1 MDRRLGVIRA
11 WSLFPGLAVHPK
23 EIAWN
28 RNAIAKKLSQ
38 FLTLLPLVGAIA
50 TQSAIAQ
57 PVTSDGST
65 NTIVTP
71 DGNRLDIT
79 GGQLSNDGTNLFH
92 SFSQFGLDANQI
104 GNFISNPEI
113 LNILSRVTGG
123 NPSVINGL
131 LQVTGG
137 NSNLF
142 LINPAGIIFGS
153 NAQLNVPASFTATTA
168 TGISFGNHWFSAT
181 GANDYAALVGTP
193 SNFAFTT
200 SMPGAILNDGELTV
214 QPGQNLTLLGGTVVN
229 TGKLTAPGGNINVA
243 AVPGE
248 SLVRLS
254 QPGSVLSL
262 EVQPLSGAADSQP
275 NAWTLPV
282 VALPQLLTG
291 GSDTNATELTTN
303 SDGTVALSGSGI
315 PIAAGDVVGGDVR
328 AKAATLSANHNLT
341 LVESQLQTTG
351 DLQLLAQDT
360 VQVRD
365 SVSTPFLAQAGGN
378 LYIQGKE
385 RIDILALNHPQT
397 PFQSG
402 GELSLVSNGDI
413 SGDAHFTSGSS
424 FSILDLSGNPG
435 SFVSLY
441 DPIISSNG
449 DVVFGNYTGAALKVE
464 AIGSIRGGN
473 ITITQPDTSG
483 AIPSTDEHFEILT
496 TTPSLVLQ
504 AGKAA
509 LEYPANV
516 PQLGIG
522 TPPIDF
528 TGDTT
533 GLTPGSIEV
542 DRVTTSS
549 GTAGQNAGTVIME
562 ATGDIQVA
570 RIVSDWNGATGTGD
584 GGDISLTSGGDITIS
599 IPPLESIRSTSSN
612 GNGGDISLIAGGD
625 ISLLDVL
632 STGNNGSGGDITI
645 TVGGNVNV
653 DDIQTRGTLNGGE
666 VQVTSGGTIDTTTA
680 NQDNATATGI
690 IGSCSTTVINVCTG
704 DGTGRGG
711 NITLQAANSIA
722 TGSVDA
728 SGLAGGGDITLTSNE
743 IDFVPVRT
751 TPPVVRS
758 SGALVLQPF
767 TSGQDIEIGGT
778 GDTGALNLSTTD
790 LAALEDGFSLLTF
803 GGSDNTG
810 NITVNATTFFD
821 PVTIQS
827 ATGAIAVNGAIIGLD
842 NASITLQ
849 ANQDITTEDITTNGS
864 AITLISEAGSVETGN
879 LNSSGVAEGGDITI
893 SALTQITTGIIDSSS
908 TQGDAGDV
916 TLDPEN
922 DIDVVSINAQGGVAG
937 TGGNVDI
944 TSEQFF
950 RASGTFT
957 DQTNTTT
964 SISTAG
970 GITGGSVIIRHDGGA
985 TDTPFTVGADYN
997 AINGT
1002 AGAIATGSDNQI
1014 LFGVYPELYNQGVA
1028 PSDIQ
1033 LITSAIDTPIDP
1045 NPIDPN
1051 PIDPNPIDPNPID
1064 PNPVDPNP
1072 IDPNPIDPNPVD
1084 PNPID
1089 PNPIDP
1095 NPVDP
1100 NPVPPDLP
1108 VDATILPQQN
1118 PVSQLSTDVSLP
1130 SVEIDPVLAPVD
1142 EAFTRQFEAHLGLP
1156 NNEIRTLP
1164 EAQEILQDIEKAT
1177 GVKPA
1182 LIYVTFVP
1190 PDTSLNAQPNR
1201 DNEELELLLV
1211 TSTGNAI
1218 RKRVGTKRPKV
1229 LNVADTFRE
1238 SVTNVRDNR
1247 DYLYPSR
1254 QLYQWL
1260 IAPLEEDL
1268 QTQGIQN
1275 LVFIMDV
1282 GLRSVAVAA
1291 LNDGK
1296 QFLVERYSVG
1306 LMPSLS
1312 LTDTRYKD
1320 IKDSQVLGMGVE
1332 EFPDKRPL
1340 PAVPLELNVITKQL
1354 WTGKSFLD
1362 GAFTLDNLKAQRKQE
1377 PFGIIHLATH
1387 ANFLPGAASNSYI
1400 QLWNSKL
1407 RLDQLPQLGWN
1418 KPPVELL
1425 VLSACRSALGDEEAE
1440 LGFAGLSVQAGVKS
1454 SLASLWYVSDE
1465 GTLGL
1470 MTNFYQKLKTA
1481 PIKAVALQQAQ
1492 IAMLNGEV
1500 RVEDGQLYTPGGV
1513 LTLPPEL
1520 AQTGN
1525 RPLTHPYY
1533 WAAFTLV
1540 GNPW

>member
-1 MDRRLGVIRA
+1 MDRRLGVIGV
-11 WSLFPGLAVHPK
+11 WSLFPGSDVHPK

-28 RNAIAKKLSQ
+28 RNAIAKKLCQ
-38 FLTLLPLVGAIA
+38 FLTLLPLLSAIA

-57 PVTSDGST
+57 PITPDSST

-71 DGNRLDIT
+71 DGNHLDIT

-92 SFSQFGLDANQI
+92 SFSQFGLDVNQI

-168 TGISFGNHWFSAT
+168 TGISFGNHWFSAI

-193 SNFAFTT
+193 SHFAFTT
-200 SMPGAILNDGELTV
+200 SMPGAILNHGELTV
-214 QPGQNLTLLGGTVVN
+214 QPGHNLTFLGGTVIN

-254 QPGSVLSL
+254 QHGSVLSL
-262 EVQPLSGAADSQP
+262 EVQPLSAASQP

-282 VALPQLLTG
+282 VSLPQLLTG
-291 GSDTNATELTTN
+291 GSDTNAKELTVN

-315 PIAAGDVVGGDVR
+315 PVAAGDVVGGDITGE
-328 AKAATLSANHNLT
+328 AATLSANHNLT

-360 VQVRD
+360 VRVRD
-365 SVSTPFLAQAGGN
+365 SVSNPFLAQAGGN
-378 LYIQGKE
+378 LYIRGKQ

-413 SGDAHFTSGSS
+413 SGDAHFTTGSS

-464 AIGSIRGGN
+464 ALGSIRGGN

-483 AIPSTDEHFEILT
+483 AIPATDEHFEILT

-528 TGDTT
+528 TGDAA
-533 GLTPGSIEV
+533 GLAPGSIEV
-542 DRVTTSS
+542 GRVTTSS

-632 STGNNGSGGDITI
+632 STGNNGNGGAITI

-653 DDIQTRGTLNGGE
+653 DDIQTRGILNGGE

-680 NQDNATATGI
+680 NQGNATTTGI
-690 IGSCSTTVINVCTG
+690 IGSCSTTLISVCTG
-704 DGTGRGG
+704 NGTGTGG
-711 NITLQAANSIA
+711 NITLQAANSIV

-728 SGLAGGGDITLTSNE
+728 SGLAGGGNITLTSNE
-743 IDFVPVRT
+743 IDFVPVQT

-767 TSGQDIEIGGT
+767 TQGQDIEIGGT

-790 LAALEDGFSLLTF
+790 LDALEDGFSNLTF
-803 GGSDNTG
+803 GGADSTG
-810 NITVNATTFFD
+810 NITVNASTFFD

-827 ATGAIAVNGAIIGLD
+827 ATGAIAVNGALIGLGD
-842 NASITLQ
+842 ASITLQ

-864 AITLISEAGSVETGN
+864 AITLISEAGSVASGN
-879 LNSSGVAEGGDITI
+879 LNSSGVAGGGDITV

-908 TQGDAGDV
+908 TQGDGGNV

-922 DIDVVSINAQGGVAG
+922 DIDVVSINAQGGVTG
-937 TGGNVDI
+937 TGGNVAI
-944 TSEQFF
+944 TTEQFF

-957 DQTNTTT
+957 DQTDTTA

-970 GITGGSVIIRHDGGA
+970 GIAGGSVIIQHDGGA

-997 AINGT
+997 GINGT

-1014 LFGVYPELYNQGVA
+1014 LSGVYPILYTQGVA

-1033 LITSAIDTPIDP
+1033 LITSGTDIPVDPDPIIPDPDIPIDP
-1045 NPIDPN
+1045 DPIIPDPD
-1051 PIDPNPIDPNPID
+1051 I
-1064 PNPVDPNP
+1064 PVDP
-1072 IDPNPIDPNPVD
+1072 DPVIPDPVS
-1084 PNPID
+1084 PN
-1089 PNPIDP
+1089 
-1095 NPVDP
+1095 
-1100 NPVPPDLP
+1100 LP
-1108 VDATILPQQN
+1108 VDATILPEAK
-1118 PVSQLSTDVSLP
+1118 PVSQPLTAESFA
-1130 SVEIDPVLAPVD
+1130 SVEIDTVLGQID
-1142 EAFTRQFEAHLGLP
+1142 EAFTRQFETYLGLP
-1156 NNEIRTLP
+1156 KTEIRTLP
-1164 EAQEILQDIEKAT
+1164 EAQETLQEIEKAT

-1182 LIYVTFVP
+1182 LIYVMFVP
-1190 PDTSLNAQPNR
+1190 PDTSLNAQPDK
-1201 DNEELELLLV
+1201 DNNELELLLV
-1211 TSTGNAI
+1211 TSTGQAI
-1218 RKRVGTKRPKV
+1218 RKQVGIKRPKV
-1229 LNVADTFRE
+1229 LNVDNTFRE
-1238 SVTNVRDNR
+1238 SVTNVRDKD
-1247 DYLYPSR
+1247 DYLYSSK
-1254 QLYQWL
+1254 QLYQW
-1260 IAPLEEDL
+1260 IVAPLEQDL
-1268 QTQGIQN
+1268 QEQGIQN

-1291 LNDGK
+1291 FNDGK
-1296 QFLVERYSVG
+1296 QFLVEQYSVG
-1306 LMPSLS
+1306 LMPSFS
-1312 LTDTRYKD
+1312 LTDTRYQD
-1320 IKDSQVLGMGVE
+1320 IKNSQVLGMGAE
-1332 EFPDKRPL
+1332 EFPDKRSL
-1340 PAVPLELNVITKQL
+1340 PAVPLELSVITKQL
-1354 WTGKSFLD
+1354 WNGKSFLD
-1362 GAFTLDNLKAQRKQE
+1362 GAFTLDNLKAQRKRE
-1377 PFGIIHLATH
+1377 PFEIVHLATH

-1407 RLDQLPQLGWN
+1407 RLDQLPQLGWSD
-1418 KPPVELL
+1418 PPVELL

-1465 GTLGL
+1465 ATLGL
-1470 MTNFYQKLKTA
+1470 MTTFYGQLKSA

-1492 IAMLNGEV
+1492 IAMLKGQV
-1500 RVEDGQLYTPGGV
+1500 RVENGQLFTPSGM

-1520 AQTGN
+1520 ARSPN
-1525 RPLTHPYY
+1525 RSLTHPYY
-1533 WAAFTLV
+1533 WASFTLV

>member
-1 MDRRLGVIRA
+1 M
-11 WSLFPGLAVHPK
+11 
-23 EIAWN
+23 
-28 RNAIAKKLSQ
+28 
-38 FLTLLPLVGAIA
+38 
-50 TQSAIAQ
+50 
-57 PVTSDGST
+57 
-65 NTIVTP
+65 
-71 DGNRLDIT
+71 
-79 GGQLSNDGTNLFH
+79 
-92 SFSQFGLDANQI
+92 
-104 GNFISNPEI
+104 
-113 LNILSRVTGG
+113 
-123 NPSVINGL
+123 
-131 LQVTGG
+131 
-137 NSNLF
+137 
-142 LINPAGIIFGS
+142 
-153 NAQLNVPASFTATTA
+153 
-168 TGISFGNHWFSAT
+168 
-181 GANDYAALVGTP
+181 
-193 SNFAFTT
+193 
-200 SMPGAILNDGELTV
+200 
-214 QPGQNLTLLGGTVVN
+214 
-229 TGKLTAPGGNINVA
+229 
-243 AVPGE
+243 
-248 SLVRLS
+248 
-254 QPGSVLSL
+254 
-262 EVQPLSGAADSQP
+262 
-275 NAWTLPV
+275 
-282 VALPQLLTG
+282 
-291 GSDTNATELTTN
+291 
-303 SDGTVALSGSGI
+303 
-315 PIAAGDVVGGDVR
+315 
-328 AKAATLSANHNLT
+328 
-341 LVESQLQTTG
+341 
-351 DLQLLAQDT
+351 
-360 VQVRD
+360 
-365 SVSTPFLAQAGGN
+365 AGG
-378 LYIQGKE
+378 G
-385 RIDILALNHPQT
+385 
-397 PFQSG
+397 
-402 GELSLVSNGDI
+402 
-413 SGDAHFTSGSS
+413 
-424 FSILDLSGNPG
+424 
-435 SFVSLY
+435 
-441 DPIISSNG
+441 
-449 DVVFGNYTGAALKVE
+449 
-464 AIGSIRGGN
+464 
-473 ITITQPDTSG
+473 
-483 AIPSTDEHFEILT
+483 
-496 TTPSLVLQ
+496 
-504 AGKAA
+504 
-509 LEYPANV
+509 
-516 PQLGIG
+516 
-522 TPPIDF
+522 
-528 TGDTT
+528 
-533 GLTPGSIEV
+533 
-542 DRVTTSS
+542 
-549 GTAGQNAGTVIME
+549 
-562 ATGDIQVA
+562 
-570 RIVSDWNGATGTGD
+570 
-584 GGDISLTSGGDITIS
+584 
-599 IPPLESIRSTSSN
+599 
-612 GNGGDISLIAGGD
+612 

-632 STGNNGSGGDITI
+632 STGNNGNGGDITI
-645 TVGGNVNV
+645 TVGGDVNV

-666 VQVTSGGTIDTTTA
+666 VQVTSGGTIDTITA

-711 NITLQAANSIA
+711 NITLQAANSIV
-722 TGSVDA
+722 TESVDA

-743 IDFVPVRT
+743 IDFVPVQT
-751 TPPVVRS
+751 TPPLVRS

-803 GGSDNTG
+803 GGLDNTG
-810 NITVNATTFFD
+810 NITVNASTFFD

-864 AITLISEAGSVETGN
+864 AITLISEAGSVESGN
-879 LNSSGVAEGGDITI
+879 LISSGVAGGGDITV

-908 TQGDAGDV
+908 TQGDGGDV

-944 TSEQFF
+944 TTEQFF

-957 DQTNTTT
+957 DQTDTTA

-970 GITGGSVIIRHDGGA
+970 GIAGGSVIIRHDGGA

-997 AINGT
+997 GINGT
-1002 AGAIATGSDNQI
+1002 AGAIATGIDNQI
-1014 LFGVYPELYNQGVA
+1014 LFGVYPELYTQGVA

-1033 LITSAIDTPIDP
+1033 LITSAIDTPVDP
-1045 NPIDPN
+1045 IPVDPIPVDPIPIDPI
-1051 PIDPNPIDPNPID
+1051 PIDPI
-1064 PNPVDPNP
+1064 
-1072 IDPNPIDPNPVD
+1072 
-1084 PNPID
+1084 
-1089 PNPIDP
+1089 PIDP

-1100 NPVPPDLP
+1100 NPVSPDLP

-1130 SVEIDPVLAPVD
+1130 SVAIDPVLAPVD
-1142 EAFTRQFEAHLGLP
+1142 EAFTRQFETYLGLP

-1182 LIYVTFVP
+1182 LIYVTFVL
-1190 PDTSLNAQPNR
+1190 PDTSLNAQPDR
-1201 DNEELELLLV
+1201 DNDELELLLV

-1238 SVTNVRDNR
+1238 SVTNVRDKR

-1260 IAPLEEDL
+1260 VAPLEEDL
-1268 QTQGIQN
+1268 QKQGIQN

-1320 IKDSQVLGMGVE
+1320 IRDSQVLAMGVE

-1354 WTGKSFLD
+1354 WSGKSFLD

-1481 PIKAVALQQAQ
+1481 PIKAIALQQAQ

-1520 AQTGN
+1520 ARSGN